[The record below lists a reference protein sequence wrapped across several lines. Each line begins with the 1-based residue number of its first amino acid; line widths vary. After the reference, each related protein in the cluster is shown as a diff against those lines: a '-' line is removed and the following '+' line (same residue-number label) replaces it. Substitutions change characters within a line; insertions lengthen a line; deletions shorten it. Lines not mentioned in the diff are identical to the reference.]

1 MHNKASSL
9 VANRGIPRLNVA
21 WGKKNFVPLCWNLG
35 LRKQMYSIEESTCDI
50 VGTVQPPAV
59 LWCPGNSA
67 PLTSLV
73 MPLIASCVIWVCSYE
88 KIFFDVIKII

>member
-9 VANRGIPRLNVA
+9 VANGHTEV
-21 WGKKNFVPLCWNLG
+21 KYCLG
-35 LRKQMYSIEESTCDI
+35 QEKFGTPMLELKVLRKQMYCIEESTCHI